1 MSRWILILLVV
12 MSAKLHAQSQ
22 LDAEQAERYHE
33 LNAELRCLVC
43 QNQTIAES
51 NAPLAKDLRAQVETQ
66 ILAGRSKQQILTY
79 MTDRYGDFVRYRP
92 PWSGRTLMLW
102 VGPFLMVLIGL
113 FAIWRSMIRSA
124 PPTERRSADETADLQ
139 AVQRILDEVSKR

>member
-1 MSRWILILLVV
+1 MKPWALLLLLGISVN
-12 MSAKLHAQSQ
+12 LHAQSQ

-66 ILAGRSKQQILTY
+66 ILAGRSNQQILTY
-79 MTDRYGDFVRYRP
+79 MTERYGDFVRYRP

-102 VGPFLMVLIGL
+102 VGPFVLVLIGL
-113 FAIWRSMIRSA
+113 FTIWRSMIRSA
-124 PPTERRSADETADLQ
+124 PRKDAGSADDRTDPQ
-139 AVQRILDEVSKR
+139 AVQRILDEVSRR